1 MLALVFGIMFLKLG
15 PWILHLFLDS
25 AKFSWGFRFGSFHV
39 ICKALL
45 LAFRTSHII
54 SIVGSNHELFCMVS
68 THESQGLSHYVVEF
82 EMQKFEEV
90 KVRILSIQ
98 SH

>member
-1 MLALVFGIMFLKLG
+1 MDTPPLSRFCKILMGISG
-15 PWILHLFLDS
+15 
-25 AKFSWGFRFGSFHV
+25 FGSFHV